1 MDIKFLIPQNK
12 NIDMDKYIG
21 LFIGPNKI
29 KNLTKVKRSTYLG
42 KDVYRIEYDNGIIEE
57 RPKEII
63 EKIADKDKYDWT
75 ELRERISKIVVE
87 KILVILL
94 EAEVKLE
101 DIDYMLQLTAKS
113 LNTNLEQ
120 ASEYLWGKKLYDRT
134 LADIQQVLTKYNKQK
149 NEQK

>member
-1 MDIKFLIPQNK
+1 
-12 NIDMDKYIG
+12 MDKYIG

-29 KNLTKVKRSTYLG
+29 SRLTKMDRQTYFG
-42 KDVYRIEYDNGIIEE
+42 KEVYQIEYENGIIEE

-63 EKIADKDKYDWT
+63 EKIADEEKYDWT

-87 KILVILL
+87 KILAILL

-101 DIDYMLQLTAKS
+101 DIDYILQLTAKS

-134 LADIQQVLTKYNKQK
+134 VEDIQRVLAKSNKSK
-149 NEQK
+149 K